1 MLRKLLFSPARGAL
15 PEKAMDH
22 GFFQRVLSSPLVCLA
37 LLFVPSLVAVTQA
50 NALANTLYDPLASAL
65 ARSLDKLA
73 ILPTPF
79 AEILGGDYG
88 VVAMIPFLLLYA
100 LPTIVFFSLLIMLY
114 TSTGLMDRIAFG
126 THPYVR
132 PFGLGARDLTRV
144 VMGFGCNV
152 PAVVSTWSCSSCSRA
167 TCVSAISFGSACS
180 YQLPATLAVFAAAG
194 MTWLGG
200 IYLLVLGVASLVYLR
215 FSTPKSL
222 REANSRLLPPT
233 LDGLRPPNWKYVF
246 SETLDTIRSFF
257 AVAIP
262 IFVAICIVASVLQ
275 LAGALAFV
283 SESIGG
289 FMILFNL
296 PAEAAVAVAM
306 GSVRKDGM
314 AIGLLDSEWN
324 SLKVVLESPSQVLTA
339 VFLAGVLLP
348 CLVTLMTIGREM
360 GVRFA
365 ARLALRQVGW
375 AAGFSITIAWGGA
388 LFETVF

>member
-22 GFFQRVLSSPLVCLA
+22 GFWQRVLSSPLVCLA

-114 TSTGLMDRIAFG
+114 TSTGLMDRIACG

-144 VMGFGCNV
+144 VMGVGCNV

-200 IYLLVLGVASLVYLR
+200 IYLLVLGVSSLV
-215 FSTPKSL
+215 
-222 REANSRLLPPT
+222 
-233 LDGLRPPNWKYVF
+233 
-246 SETLDTIRSFF
+246 
-257 AVAIP
+257 
-262 IFVAICIVASVLQ
+262 
-275 LAGALAFV
+275 
-283 SESIGG
+283 
-289 FMILFNL
+289 
-296 PAEAAVAVAM
+296 
-306 GSVRKDGM
+306 
-314 AIGLLDSEWN
+314 
-324 SLKVVLESPSQVLTA
+324 
-339 VFLAGVLLP
+339 
-348 CLVTLMTIGREM
+348 
-360 GVRFA
+360 
-365 ARLALRQVGW
+365 
-375 AAGFSITIAWGGA
+375 
-388 LFETVF
+388 